1 MGAVGHATTSMSG
14 RAFVDTNVLVY
25 AFDDDEPEKQ
35 AVARRVLAREDGPA
49 LVVSAQV
56 LSEFF
61 VAVTRVRDRRL
72 DPSAAEQVVGELA
85 RLPVVAVDAPLV
97 RAAIATSQHHQISYW
112 DALIVEA
119 AATAGCD
126 ALLTEDLATGST
138 LRGVHIENPF
148 AS

>member
-1 MGAVGHATTSMSG
+1 MDAVGPVTTSMSG
-14 RAFVDTNVLVY
+14 RTFVDTNVLVY

-35 AVARRVLAREDGPA
+35 AVARGVLAREDGPA
-49 LVVSAQV
+49 LIVSAQV
-56 LSEFF
+56 LSELF

-72 DPSAAEQVVGELA
+72 DPAAAEQVVGELA
-85 RLPVVAVDAPLV
+85 RLPVVALDAPLV
-97 RAAIATSQHHQISYW
+97 RAAIATSQRHQISYW

-138 LRGVHIENPF
+138 IRGVHIENPF